1 VSEAQP
7 PIAEADLHS
16 FVDNQLPPARFAA
29 VQRYLSGNEQ
39 EARRVAAWMAQRG
52 ALRQAFALEAEA
64 PLPPGLDLSR
74 LIEDRLRRRQTPWM
88 IAASVLLA
96 LALGGA
102 GGWLLHRPSAPD
114 RDALALALLE
124 QQGLATHMVY
134 AADKQ
139 HPIEVAASERDHLT
153 QWLSNRLDRKVAPPD
168 LGELGYRLIGGRLLA
183 TERGDAAAL
192 FMYEDVQGR
201 RLSLVLR
208 PMASDL
214 HATRADM
221 SAGSVNGCAW
231 IAGGLG
237 YAIVAA
243 LPDEELD
250 RVANHVRLDLA
261 ASG

>member
-1 VSEAQP
+1 MSGPQP
-7 PIAEADLHS
+7 PIAEADLHG

-39 EARRVAAWMAQRG
+39 DARRVATWMAQRG
-52 ALRQAFALEAEA
+52 ALRQAFPLQAEA

-74 LIEDRLRRRQTPWM
+74 LIDDRLRRRHTSWM

-102 GGWLLHRPSAPD
+102 GGWLLHRPPVPD

-134 AADKQ
+134 AADEQ
-139 HPIEVAASERDHLT
+139 HPIEVAANERDHLA
-153 QWLSNRLDRKVAPPD
+153 QWLSNRLNRKVAPPD

-183 TERGDAAAL
+183 TEHGGAAAL
-192 FMYEDVQGR
+192 FMYEDAQDR

-214 HATRADM
+214 HAARTDM
-221 SAGSVNGCAW
+221 SAGNVNGRAW

-237 YAIVAA
+237 YAVVAA

-250 RVANHVRLDLA
+250 RVANRVRLDM
-261 ASG
+261 G